1 MQAETSQA
9 TGWHDIR
16 DRARTSEAVARVGT
30 VTVAAISREFP
41 RLLRRN

>member
-16 DRARTSEAVARVGT
+16 DRAETVKAVARVGT
-30 VTVAAISREFP
+30 VTVVAIAESP
-41 RLLRRN
+41 QLLRQN